1 MVDNPF
7 HLRQTILDQAMQ
19 IANNRY
25 YSRLEEYKTKV
36 GYILS
41 IKKDPSSLEMPN
53 APTEE
58 EIIDIAKKLYGF
70 VKTK

>member
-1 MVDNPF
+1 MADNPF
-7 HLRQTILDQAMQ
+7 HLRQTILDQALQ

-25 YSRLEEYKTKV
+25 YSKVEEYKTKV

-41 IKKDPSSLEMPN
+41 MKKDPSSLEMPS

-58 EIIDIAKKLYGF
+58 EIIHIANKLYGF
-70 VKTK
+70 VKKK

>member
-1 MVDNPF
+1 MAENPF
-7 HLRQTILDQAMQ
+7 HLRQTLLDQAMQ

-25 YSRLEEYKTKV
+25 YSKVEEYKTKV
-36 GYILS
+36 EYFLS
-41 IKKDPSSLEMPN
+41 TKKDPSSLEMPS

-58 EIIDIAKKLYGF
+58 EIIGIAKKLYGF